1 MLQIIISFISSLLIV
16 LIAIP
21 SVIRVSYL
29 KHLYDVPDERKSHDS
44 VIPTLGGLAIFA
56 GFMIS
61 SSLCMPSRADI
72 SYNYLVGAL
81 MIVFFIGLKDDILI
95 TAPIKK
101 LIGQL
106 LAAVIL
112 VVLGGVRITSMYGF
126 LGVDELVPE
135 ISTVLTVFTII
146 VVMNGFNLIDG
157 INCLSGGVAIVVSSV
172 FGVWFVANNFWSL
185 GVVSFSLSGSVLG
198 FLWFNK
204 TPAKIFMGDTGSLII
219 GLVIAYLAI
228 QFIELNPVAP
238 NYAFNSIP
246 VLTFGILIVPLF
258 DTLRVFIWRALK
270 GKSPL
275 HPDKNHI
282 HHRLLEL
289 GWSHMKSSIS
299 IMIFN
304 VLFVVLCFFLR
315 NIGSVQLLLVEI
327 MVAGLFS
334 FIPSIILRNKSEDE
348 ILKVIHSNPQKKK
361 IA

>member
-61 SSLCMPSRADI
+61 SSLCIPSDSDI
-72 SYNYLVGAL
+72 NYNFLVGAL

-101 LIGQL
+101 LMGQL
-106 LAAVIL
+106 LATVIL

-126 LGVDELVPE
+126 LGVGELSPE
-135 ISTVLTVFTII
+135 ISSALTVFTII

-157 INCLSGGVAIVVSSV
+157 INCLSGGVAVVVATV

-185 GVVSFSLSGSVLG
+185 GVVSFSLSGSLLG
-198 FLWFNK
+198 FIWFNR

-219 GLVIAYLAI
+219 GLIVGYLAI
-228 QFIELNPVAP
+228 HFIELNPVAP
-238 NYAFNSIP
+238 NYSFNSIP

-289 GWSHMKSSIS
+289 GWSHMRSSIS
-299 IMIFN
+299 IMVFN
-304 VLFVVLCFFLR
+304 VLFVILCFLLR
-315 NIGSVQLLLVEI
+315 NIGSIPLLIVEI
-327 MVAGLFS
+327 GIAAIFS
-334 FIPSIILRNKSEDE
+334 FLPSLILRNKKQVNPM
-348 ILKVIHSNPQKKK
+348 KVIHSDPSKSKT
-361 IA
+361 A

>member
-1 MLQIIISFISSLLIV
+1 MLQIIISFIASLLIV

-56 GFMIS
+56 GFMIA
-61 SSLCMPSRADI
+61 SSLCMPVESDI
-72 SYNYLVGAL
+72 KYNFLVGAL

-101 LIGQL
+101 LMGQL

-126 LGVDELVPE
+126 LGVGELTPE
-135 ISTVLTVFTII
+135 ISSVLTVFTII

-157 INCLSGGVAIVVSSV
+157 INCLSGGVAVVVSTV
-172 FGVWFVANNFWSL
+172 FGIWFVANNFWSL
-185 GVVSFSLSGSVLG
+185 GVVSFSLSGSILG

-219 GLVIAYLAI
+219 GLIIGYLAI
-228 QFIELNPVAP
+228 HFIELNPVAP
-238 NYAFNSIP
+238 NYSFNSIP

-289 GWSHMKSSIS
+289 GWSHMKSSIT

-304 VLFVVLCFFLR
+304 IVFVVVCFLLR
-315 NIGSVQLLLVEI
+315 NIGSVPLLAVEI
-327 MVAGLFS
+327 SIAGLFS
-334 FIPSIILRNKSEDE
+334 FIPSFILRNKQEE
-348 ILKVIHSNPQKKK
+348 KLLKVIHSEPEKKK
-361 IA
+361 TA